1 MKIKKGIFSMVFL
14 LSLKVVLAQEGRGPF
29 SFLTGREGLIG
40 IILDGVALIFTRVLT
55 APFMPFVAVFF
66 LVFSVIY
73 YLARKMFFKEDKYK
87 NAAIGFSLAIA
98 GISMAPQFGI
108 VDFVASGSA
117 ALVGLLFLFIFIF
130 WVWIVW
136 NNLRA
141 QRLESSAEAERA
153 GTAREEAFGQRMGAQ
168 GRAWGAKG
176 ERREAEEG
184 YEGRGRE
191 IREERGR
198 EFAQR
203 RARGGL
209 RQSATEVNNNIFNL
223 DNIILR
229 RTGGGSGGFQSL
241 INDPTTNRLYN
252 ALIASL
258 QRFRNELMDYDPAE
272 VRNLDNK
279 ISGLF
284 RLAQIVPGNPADLTT
299 NNNNIRISIR
309 QIQTIILNVI
319 RGIRP

>member
-1 MKIKKGIFSMVFL
+1 MKIKKGIFLMVFL

-40 IILDGVALIFTRVLT
+40 SILDGVALIFTRVLT

-229 RTGGGSGGFQSL
+229 RTGGGPGGFQSL

>member
-1 MKIKKGIFSMVFL
+1 MKMKKGIFLMVFL

-40 IILDGVALIFTRVLT
+40 SILDGVALIFTRVLT

-191 IREERGR
+191 IGEERGR

-229 RTGGGSGGFQSL
+229 RTGGGPGGFQSL